1 MRLLRFAAAT
11 AAASVLALLIPTTA
25 TAEPVA
31 TGLGT
36 AFVDDQKDELS
47 DKEIR
52 ALWTSARVEEAL
64 RNPAKPAAMRP
75 DPVRSVRSM
84 APPQNLAA
92 SAPAQGFNAR
102 TPPTGASTAAEPPP
116 TIPVSQETP
125 AAPQD
130 KVVGKLFFF
139 LPDGTP
145 SHCSA
150 ASITSAN
157 ENTIWTAGHC
167 VHLGDGSG
175 DAGWM
180 KHFLYVPG
188 SRNGSEPLGSW
199 TGAHRFAPTA
209 WTQDGDHD
217 EADMA
222 AIVLN
227 SHANHGTLVDAVGV
241 AFGYLF
247 TENRTDYAPV
257 ATMGYPMQGYKRAD
271 LDGMRQMYCMGNTTD
286 ASPLNPFDD
295 RIKLDCDMGQ
305 GSSGGPFA
313 IQAGPNDPRI
323 VGTNSHYDADKDT
336 RQRVSDDLFSSEHGS
351 HAAAVI
357 NMANGV

>member
-11 AAASVLALLIPTTA
+11 AAASALALLAPTTV
-25 TAEPVA
+25 TAAPVVTESA
-31 TGLGT
+31 A
-36 AFVDDQKDELS
+36 AFVDDDKDELS
-47 DKEIR
+47 DDQIR
-52 ALWTSARVEEAL
+52 GLWTSARLKEAL
-64 RNPAKPAAMRP
+64 RNPAEPPAARP
-75 DPVRSVRSM
+75 GRTRSAGSV
-84 APPQNLAA
+84 APPQDLIA
-92 SAPAQGFNAR
+92 SAPAQGFSES
-102 TPPTGASTAAEPPP
+102 TLPTRASTTAEPPAAVS
-116 TIPVSQETP
+116 VSQETP
-125 AAPQD
+125 ASPTD
-130 KVVGKLFFF
+130 RVVGKFF

-150 ASITSAN
+150 ASISSAN
-157 ENTIWTAGHC
+157 ENTVWTAGHC

-209 WTQDGDHD
+209 WTQDGDRD

-227 SHANHGTLVDAVGV
+227 SHPSHGTLLDAVGV
-241 AFGYLF
+241 TFGYLF
-247 TENRTDYAPV
+247 AENATDYAQA
-257 ATMGYPMQGYKRAD
+257 ATIGYPMQGYQRAD
-271 LDGMRQMYCMGNTTD
+271 LDGTRQMYCMGGTTD

-305 GSSGGPFA
+305 GASGGPYA
-313 IQAGPNDPRI
+313 VQAGPNDPRI
-323 VGTNSHYDADKDT
+323 VGTGSHYEMDRDT
-336 RQRVSDDLFSSEHGS
+336 MQRVSDDLFSSEHGS
-351 HAAAVI
+351 HAAALI
-357 NMANGV
+357 NTANGV